1 MISSL
6 ILLGHIWWR
15 KGEDD
20 IKEDKVKKG
29 VKQGK
34 ENEKKQKNIIVVSES
49 KDIHG

>member
-6 ILLGHIWWR
+6 ILLGHIRGR

-20 IKEDKVKKG
+20 IKEDKVKKESSK
-29 VKQGK
+29 VRKM
-34 ENEKKQKNIIVVSES
+34 KKQKNIIVVSES

>member
-6 ILLGHIWWR
+6 ILLGHIWGR

-34 ENEKKQKNIIVVSES
+34 ENEKKNIIVVSES

>member
-6 ILLGHIWWR
+6 ILLGHIWGR

-34 ENEKKQKNIIVVSES
+34 ENEKTKKYNCSVWV
-49 KDIHG
+49 